1 MPTVYPR
8 ELEHRA
14 NAPQMFDND
23 GGDQVIEVGR
33 VQRPGVVNS
42 VEYVPSWSIS
52 GANTN
57 SRTYALINKRTDG
70 TGTTTVATLLLTSG
84 NNLTKGAA
92 KTAVITAANAVVVVG
107 DVLSWESIHVGNGL
121 SDTGGLVIVQQS
133 QTF

>member
-1 MPTVYPR
+1 MPAVYPR

-14 NAPQMFDND
+14 NVPPMFEND
-23 GGDQVIEVGR
+23 GGDQVQMVGR
-33 VQRPGVVNS
+33 VQRPGSINS
-42 VEYVPSWSIS
+42 VEFVPSWSLN

-57 SRTYALINKRTDG
+57 TRTYVLVNKRTDG
-70 TGTTTVATLLLTSG
+70 SGTTTVATLALTSG

-107 DVLSWESIHVGNGL
+107 DVLSWESIHGGSGL
-121 SDTGGLVIVQQS
+121 PDPGGQVIVQQS